1 MVTPQG
7 HFELMETFPGSGCAI
22 CRLVLRGVE
31 HFLESLLYEHINDP
45 DIQRRYRASRGL
57 CNEHSWQLVRH
68 KGNSLG
74 IAILYGAVIDELLK
88 IAEQAE
94 IGAQPGLARRRGVR
108 GTKNILA
115 TSL

>member
-1 MVTPQG
+1 MVTPLG
-7 HFELMETFPGSGCAI
+7 YFELIEAFPDSGCAI
-22 CRLVLRGVE
+22 CRLVLRDVD
-31 HFLESLLYEHINDP
+31 HLLDSLLYEHINDP

-88 IAEQAE
+88 IAEQTQIAP
-94 IGAQPGLARRRGVR
+94 QPG
-108 GTKNILA
+108 
-115 TSL
+115 